1 MGLAVVM
8 GQSNG
13 KKRQAPQ
20 AHTGV
25 NELSCGKKKK
35 KGGGGFRKKK
45 RKVKLI
51 FATAEGKKKGK

>member
-35 KGGGGFRKKK
+35 REGGGLEK
-45 RKVKLI
+45 RKEK
-51 FATAEGKKKGK
+51 